1 MNAIRINGKS
11 FLPLLNKAELDAI
24 IRRLADEINRDY
36 TGKKPVFL
44 VTLNGA
50 FMFAADLIRQFQGEC
65 EIAFV
70 RMKSYDGM
78 TSTGSAVQ
86 VMDVSL
92 PLEGKD
98 VIIVEDLVETGITIR
113 DLLEL
118 LKATHANS
126 IRIAIMLLKPHLLK
140 VQDLPLHY
148 VGQEVGDEF
157 LVGFGLDYD
166 EAGRN
171 LPEIYKCVD

>member
-1 MNAIRINGKS
+1 MSAIRINGKS
-11 FLPLLNKAELDAI
+11 FLPLLDKTELDTI
-24 IRRLADEINRDY
+24 IRRLADEINHDY
-36 TGKKPVFL
+36 ADKKPVFL

-50 FMFAADLIRQFQGEC
+50 FMFAADLIRQFRGDC

-70 RMKSYDGM
+70 RMKSYEGM
-78 TSTGSAVQ
+78 TSAGSAVQ
-86 VMDVSL
+86 VMGVSL

-118 LKATHANS
+118 LKATHPKS
-126 IRIAIMLLKPHLLK
+126 VRLAIMLLKPHLLK
-140 VQDLPLHY
+140 VRDLPIHY
-148 VGQEVGDEF
+148 VGREVGNEF

-166 EAGRN
+166 EQGRN